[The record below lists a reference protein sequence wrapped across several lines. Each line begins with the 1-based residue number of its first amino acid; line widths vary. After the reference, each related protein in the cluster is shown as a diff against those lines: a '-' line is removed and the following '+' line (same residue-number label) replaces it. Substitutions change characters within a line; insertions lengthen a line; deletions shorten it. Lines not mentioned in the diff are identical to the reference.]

1 MNQHP
6 ALLAIA
12 IGLVGP
18 LISMDAQAANPLGV
32 YIGAGG
38 GSADLR
44 DEYPRNYLPCDATNC
59 HNATVTGWT
68 AFAGLQPL
76 PFVGAELQYLDFG
89 HTTQGVAGYDPYSK
103 ETRALALFGTG
114 TLPLPLV
121 DLYAKA
127 GVGRLQTK
135 SSVYYSDPNACLDY
149 GGSFCDLRGTRTDRT
164 DARFGWAVGAQLKLS
179 SLAIRGE
186 YLRFS
191 APDGDPSLLSLA
203 LIWKF

>member
-1 MNQHP
+1 MNQVL
-6 ALLAIA
+6 ARLAIA
-12 IGLVGP
+12 VGLVGP
-18 LISMDAQAANPLGV
+18 LVSMDARAANPLGV

-38 GSADLR
+38 GRADLR
-44 DEYPRNYLPCDATNC
+44 VESRDFPCDSTNC
-59 HNATVTGWT
+59 RNATAAGWT

-103 ETRALALFGTG
+103 DARALALFGTG

-164 DARFGWAVGAQLKLS
+164 GARFGWALGAQLKLS

-203 LIWKF
+203 LLWKF